1 MSRVVVDTSIKDY
14 EMISRLVFSPAAN
27 WQELAND
34 LTMAVARLEATGSN
48 AKFVSMNQAIQID
61 VAEDCQSL
69 SLSLCGPN
77 SAQSG
82 ISDAELRIHFS
93 LLPAI
98 TDALRDD
105 GWTPP
110 NGSIDRAISKVAA
123 DMLSWTKDP
132 ETFEVIEHRDYFF
145 FIRWPGRQ
153 PVPVNEYA
161 YGLWDE

>member
-1 MSRVVVDTSIKDY
+1 
-14 EMISRLVFSPAAN
+14 MIPRWVFSPAAN

-34 LTMAVARLEATGSN
+34 LAVAVASLETTGSN
-48 AKFVSMNQAIQID
+48 AKVASINQAIQID
-61 VAEDCQSL
+61 VADDCQSL
-69 SLSLCGPN
+69 SLGLCGSN
-77 SAQSG
+77 GTQSG
-82 ISDAELRIHFS
+82 VSDAELRIRFP

-132 ETFEVIEHRDYFF
+132 ETFEVIEHRAYFF
-145 FIRWPGRQ
+145 FIRWPGSE